1 MKCLVTERV
10 NEEGLKVLRDHC
22 EVNVFLQKTRDEL
35 KSEIK
40 DYEILI
46 VRSDTPVDKELIDAG
61 EKLKVIGMAGIG
73 LNHID
78 VEYAK
83 SKGIAV
89 FNVADG
95 SFNSVSELAV
105 AMMLTTMRKVAAANS
120 AVKKGSWNKTGFTG
134 NLLTRKTVGILALGR
149 IGRRVAQLC
158 QGFDCKVIGYDPYL
172 KPEVAEEMGVA
183 LMDLEDVLKNA
194 DVLSI
199 HMPLTPETK
208 HMIGEKEFAMMK
220 DGSYLFNLGRGGI
233 VDEDALYNA
242 LTSGKLNGAGLD
254 VLEVEPP
261 SADNKLFGLDNCV
274 ITCHIGAGT
283 VEAQEYIAKSLANQ
297 VIEYLNI

>member
-1 MKCLVTERV
+1 MKCLVTEKV
-10 NEEGLKVLRDHC
+10 HEAGLKILSDHC
-22 EVNVFLQKTRDEL
+22 SVNVFIGKTREEL

-61 EKLKVIGMAGIG
+61 EKLKAIGMAGIG

-83 SKGIAV
+83 SKGIGV
-89 FNVADG
+89 FNVIDG
-95 SFNSVSELAV
+95 SFNSVSELAL
-105 AMMLTTMRKVAAANS
+105 AMMLTTMRKVAAANN
-120 AVKKGSWNKTGFTG
+120 AVKKGNWNKTGFTG

-172 KPEVAEEMGVA
+172 KSEVAEEIGVTLMG
-183 LMDLEDVLKNA
+183 LEDVLKNA

-199 HMPLTPETK
+199 HMPLTQETK
-208 HMIGEKEFAMMK
+208 HMIGEKQIAMMK
-220 DGSYLFNLGRGGI
+220 DGSFLFNLGRGGI
-233 VDEDALYNA
+233 VDEDALYDA
-242 LTSGKLNGAGLD
+242 LVSGKLSGAGLD

-261 SADNKLFGLDNCV
+261 SSDNKLFELDNCI

-283 VEAQEYIAKSLANQ
+283 IEAQKYISESLANQ
-297 VIEYLNI
+297 IIEYLNI